1 MSDFEDNNPFAGAD
15 RRDSVSSDATD
26 DGPSASF
33 LATNTAHDFGTAS
46 FMGGGGSSF
55 YGAASQ
61 IGGGP
66 GGGLGMSAYDPDS
79 ALANP
84 FDDGTSGFGT
94 HDLSASTPTAS
105 FTNHNNNN
113 DNDNDNDNHTT
124 DTSATTP
131 ANIPPIEIIEANKN
145 HEGTSRGFITYT
157 IRVGDVSVRRRYSE
171 FESLR
176 TTLTRMFP
184 TLIVPPIPEKHSITD
199 YAVAPTKAR
208 EDKDMIEHR
217 QRMLQVFLNRC
228 RNLPQISNCIV
239 FQRFLDPHAS
249 WSEVLNSPPVSTLP
263 RYSLRAP
270 PVDPS
275 NNVTEAHSYLPI
287 PSANGVVRNRG
298 GDEEGKQEAFF
309 AEAEKTAKEYE
320 AVIGGGLEKVARRIL
335 KRYTD
340 IAGDYAEL
348 GGRFNALSLE
358 ESDSRMAAT
367 VEKVG
372 QAIDSNYL
380 ATNHLVRELGRQFG
394 EPLAE
399 SAQFSGVVRSV
410 LKYRKQK
417 ALQLELTS
425 DSLEAKRV
433 TLASLESAEADSQRI
448 SDALGRARSNNGTA
462 AGTNSGEPPSA
473 PSPAPKRSTG
483 FKIPGLSS
491 LNSAFNNMMDADPEA
506 SRRQGIGKT
515 REQIGQ
521 LEQALKVA
529 QKDIVVANE
538 SVEKDLERFRAER
551 EADLKRMI
559 RAFLKCHIDWAK
571 QNLDTWQSAQAEVE
585 SM

>member
-1 MSDFEDNNPFAGAD
+1 
-15 RRDSVSSDATD
+15 
-26 DGPSASF
+26 
-33 LATNTAHDFGTAS
+33 
-46 FMGGGGSSF
+46 
-55 YGAASQ
+55 
-61 IGGGP
+61 
-66 GGGLGMSAYDPDS
+66 
-79 ALANP
+79 
-84 FDDGTSGFGT
+84 
-94 HDLSASTPTAS
+94 
-105 FTNHNNNN
+105 
-113 DNDNDNDNHTT
+113 
-124 DTSATTP
+124 
-131 ANIPPIEIIEANKN
+131 
-145 HEGTSRGFITYT
+145 
-157 IRVGDVSVRRRYSE
+157 
-171 FESLR
+171 
-176 TTLTRMFP
+176 
-184 TLIVPPIPEKHSITD
+184 
-199 YAVAPTKAR
+199 
-208 EDKDMIEHR
+208 
-217 QRMLQVFLNRC
+217 
-228 RNLPQISNCIV
+228 
-239 FQRFLDPHAS
+239 
-249 WSEVLNSPPVSTLP
+249 
-263 RYSLRAP
+263 
-270 PVDPS
+270 
-275 NNVTEAHSYLPI
+275 
-287 PSANGVVRNRG
+287 
-298 GDEEGKQEAFF
+298 
-309 AEAEKTAKEYE
+309 
-320 AVIGGGLEKVARRIL
+320 VARRIL

-448 SDALGRARSNNGTA
+448 NDALGRTRSNNGPST
-462 AGTNSGEPPSA
+462 TNSGEQPSA
-473 PSPAPKRSTG
+473 SPAPKKSSG

-521 LEQALKVA
+521 LEQALEVA

-551 EADLKRMI
+551 EADLKCMI

>member
-15 RRDSVSSDATD
+15 RRDSVSSDPED

-33 LATNTAHDFGTAS
+33 LATNAANDF
-46 FMGGGGSSF
+46 GGGSFGGSF

-61 IGGGP
+61 IGS
-66 GGGLGMSAYDPDS
+66 MSAYDPES

-84 FDDGTSGFGT
+84 FDDG
-94 HDLSASTPTAS
+94 HSTPKPAET
-105 FTNHNNNN
+105 TNDTNETNE
-113 DNDNDNDNHTT
+113 TT
-124 DTSATTP
+124 TSTS
-131 ANIPPIEIIEANKN
+131 NIPPIEILDANKN

-157 IRVGDVSVRRRYSE
+157 IRVGDLSVRRRYSE

-184 TLIVPPIPEKHSITD
+184 TLIVPPIPEKHSIAD

-228 RNLPQISNCIV
+228 RNLPQIAGCIV

-298 GDEEGKQEAFF
+298 GDEEGRQEAFF

-320 AVIGGGLEKVARRIL
+320 GVIGGGLEKVARRIL

-358 ESDSRMAAT
+358 ESDARMAAT

-433 TLASLESAEADSQRI
+433 TLASLEAAEADSQRI
-448 SDALGRARSNNGTA
+448 SDALGRARG
-462 AGTNSGEPPSA
+462 SA
-473 PSPAPKRSTG
+473 PESTDAPAAPAPKKSSG

-571 QNLDTWQSAQAEVE
+571 QNLDTWQAAQAEVE

>member
-15 RRDSVSSDATD
+15 RRDSVSSDTTD

-33 LATNTAHDFGTAS
+33 LATNTANEFGGAS
-46 FMGGGGSSF
+46 FMAGGGSF

-61 IGGGP
+61 IGGM
-66 GGGLGMSAYDPDS
+66 GMSAYDPEG

-84 FDDGTSGFGT
+84 FDDG
-94 HDLSASTPTAS
+94 DKTPVTAS
-105 FTNHNNNN
+105 VTENSAPEPVS
-113 DNDNDNDNHTT
+113 
-124 DTSATTP
+124 TSS
-131 ANIPPIEIIEANKN
+131 IPQIEIIEANKN

-228 RNLPQISNCIV
+228 RNLPQLSNCIV

-287 PSANGVVRNRG
+287 PSANGVVKNRNQ

-320 AVIGGGLEKVARRIL
+320 QVIGGGLEKVARRIL

-358 ESDSRMAAT
+358 ESDARMAAT

-425 DSLEAKRV
+425 DSLEAKKV
-433 TLASLESAEADSQRI
+433 TLASLESAEADSQRL
-448 SDALGRARSNNGTA
+448 SEALGRTRSNGQ
-462 AGTNSGEPPSA
+462 SGAPP
-473 PSPAPKRSTG
+473 RSGG

-571 QNLDTWQSAQAEVE
+571 QNLDTWQAAQAEVE

>member
-33 LATNTAHDFGTAS
+33 LATNTTNDFGGAS
-46 FMGGGGSSF
+46 FMAGGGSF

-61 IGGGP
+61 IGGL
-66 GGGLGMSAYDPDS
+66 GGMGMSAYDPES

-84 FDDGTSGFGT
+84 FDDGSNSF
-94 HDLSASTPTAS
+94 SATPTAS
-105 FTNHNNNN
+105 ITNQN
-113 DNDNDNDNHTT
+113 DTAHEATNERTT
-124 DTSATTP
+124 TASQS
-131 ANIPPIEIIEANKN
+131 NIPPIEIIEANKN

-176 TTLTRMFP
+176 KTLTRMFP

-448 SDALGRARSNNGTA
+448 NDALGRTRSNNGPST
-462 AGTNSGEPPSA
+462 TNSGEQPSA
-473 PSPAPKRSTG
+473 SPAPKKSSG

-521 LEQALKVA
+521 LEQALEVA

-551 EADLKRMI
+551 EADLKCMI

>member
-33 LATNTAHDFGTAS
+33 LATNTTNDFGGAA
-46 FMGGGGSSF
+46 FGGSF

-61 IGGGP
+61 IGNM
-66 GGGLGMSAYDPDS
+66 GMSVYEPEA
-79 ALANP
+79 ALNNP
-84 FDDGTSGFGT
+84 FDDGSRHQESPAVRET
-94 HDLSASTPTAS
+94 HEVDG
-105 FTNHNNNN
+105 
-113 DNDNDNDNHTT
+113 NHTGH
-124 DTSATTP
+124 DTSSTQESL
-131 ANIPPIEIIEANKN
+131 PPIEIIEANKN

-157 IRVGDVSVRRRYSE
+157 IRVGDVAVRRRYSE

-184 TLIVPPIPEKHSITD
+184 TLIVPPIPEKHSFAD

-208 EDKDMIEHR
+208 EDKEMIEHR

-228 RNLPQISNCIV
+228 RNLPQLGNCIV

-270 PVDPS
+270 PLDPS
-275 NNVTEAHSYLPI
+275 NNVTEAHGYLPI
-287 PSANGVVRNRG
+287 PSANGVVRNRNP
-298 GDEEGKQEAFF
+298 GDEEGKQEQFF

-320 AVIGGGLEKVARRIL
+320 AVIGGGLEKVTRRIL

-340 IAGDYAEL
+340 VAGDYAEL

-358 ESDSRMAAT
+358 ETDARMAAT
-367 VEKVG
+367 VERVG
-372 QAIDSNYL
+372 QAVDSNYL
-380 ATNHLVRELGRQFG
+380 ATNQLVRELGRQFG

-417 ALQLELTS
+417 ALQLELTI
-425 DSLEAKRV
+425 DSLESKRSS
-433 TLASLESAEADSQRI
+433 LAALEAAEADAQRI
-448 SDALGRARSNNGTA
+448 SEALTRVRSNGQSGASPPA
-462 AGTNSGEPPSA
+462 AHAT
-473 PSPAPKRSTG
+473 PAAVPKRSSG

-491 LNSAFNNMMDADPEA
+491 LNSAFNNMMDADPES

-529 QKDIVVANE
+529 QKDIVVASE
-538 SVEKDLERFRAER
+538 SVEKDLDRFRAER
-551 EADLKRMI
+551 EADLKRII

-571 QNLDTWQSAQAEVE
+571 QNLDIWESARAEVE

>member
-33 LATNTAHDFGTAS
+33 LATNPHADFGTAS
-46 FMGGGGSSF
+46 FMAGGGSF

-61 IGGGP
+61 IGGP
-66 GGGLGMSAYDPDS
+66 GGLGMSAYDPDS
-79 ALANP
+79 ALTNP
-84 FDDGTSGFGT
+84 FDDG
-94 HDLSASTPTAS
+94 SASASLAGTVAASSTP
-105 FTNHNNNN
+105 FTN
-113 DNDNDNDNHTT
+113 NHETT
-124 DTSATTP
+124 STTESAP
-131 ANIPPIEIIEANKN
+131 VESNIPLIEIIEANKN

-287 PSANGVVRNRG
+287 PSANGVVRNRS

-309 AEAEKTAKEYE
+309 ADAEKTAKEYE

-358 ESDSRMAAT
+358 ESDSRMAAA

-380 ATNHLVRELGRQFG
+380 VTNHLVRELGRQFG

-425 DSLEAKRV
+425 DSLEAKR
-433 TLASLESAEADSQRI
+433 R
-448 SDALGRARSNNGTA
+448 GFGT
-462 AGTNSGEPPSA
+462 
-473 PSPAPKRSTG
+473 ST
-483 FKIPGLSS
+483 I
-491 LNSAFNNMMDADPEA
+491 
-506 SRRQGIGKT
+506 
-515 REQIGQ
+515 
-521 LEQALKVA
+521 
-529 QKDIVVANE
+529 
-538 SVEKDLERFRAER
+538 
-551 EADLKRMI
+551 
-559 RAFLKCHIDWAK
+559 
-571 QNLDTWQSAQAEVE
+571 
-585 SM
+585 

>member
-15 RRDSVSSDATD
+15 RRDSVSSDASD

-33 LATNTAHDFGTAS
+33 LATNSPHDFGTAS

-61 IGGGP
+61 IGGGA
-66 GGGLGMSAYDPDS
+66 GLGMSAYDPDS

-84 FDDGTSGFGT
+84 FGDGGFGAN
-94 HDLSASTPTAS
+94 DNLSTPTAS
-105 FTNHNNNN
+105 ITNHNDNN
-113 DNDNDNDNHTT
+113 DNDHTNDTT
-124 DTSATTP
+124 TTTTTTPP

-228 RNLPQISNCIV
+228 RSLPQIGHCIV

-399 SAQFSGVVRSV
+399 SAQFSGVVRAV

-448 SDALGRARSNNGTA
+448 SDALGRARSNTGSA
-462 AGTNSGEPPSA
+462 NSGEPA
-473 PSPAPKRSTG
+473 PASSPAPKRSTG